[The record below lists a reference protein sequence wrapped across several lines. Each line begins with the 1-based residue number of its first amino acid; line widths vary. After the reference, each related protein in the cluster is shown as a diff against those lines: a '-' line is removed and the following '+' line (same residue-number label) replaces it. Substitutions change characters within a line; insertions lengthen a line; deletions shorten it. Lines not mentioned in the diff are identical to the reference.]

1 MAIERDSP
9 MVLVV
14 EDELLIAMTLEMM
27 LVEKGY
33 RVLGPASTVQ
43 EALAL
48 LETRQPDVALLDYR
62 LGGSTTESL
71 LPLMQSRQI
80 PVCMLTGYGRD
91 ALPERYRQYRVL
103 EKPFSLDELLK
114 ELNRLCGSD

>member
-1 MAIERDSP
+1 MAIERGSP

-71 LPLMQSRQI
+71 LPLMESRQI

-114 ELNRLCGSD
+114 ELNRLCGSE

>member
-1 MAIERDSP
+1 MAIERGSP

-91 ALPERYRQYRVL
+91 ALPEHYRQYRVL